1 MFALGAFLAGL
12 AGALRLPREPANLG
26 MDLSVIAEA
35 FVVTVVGGLGSIPGA
50 FVAALIIG
58 LVRALC
64 IALGTVDVAGV
75 AVAFPKLTLV
85 AEFVVMAVVLAVQ
98 AVRTAGRRAGDAA
111 DDADRRVPRAGRAAG
126 PAGADRR
133 ARRARCSRRCCRSPA
148 TNTRWCS
155 PPTSWSSRCSPRA
168 CSS

>member
-12 AGALRLPREPANLG
+12 AGALRLPDEPANLG

-58 LVRALC
+58 LTRALC
-64 IALGTVDVAGV
+64 IALGTVDVAGI

-85 AEFVVMAVVLAVQ
+85 AEFVVMAIVLAVKPYGLLGSPP
-98 AVRTAGRRAGDAA
+98 AAPPTTPIAEFRELVVPPGRRAFA
-111 DDADRRVPRAGRAAG
+111 V
-126 PAGADRR
+126 R
-133 ARRARCSRRCCRSPA
+133 ARRWRSSPRCCRSPA
-148 TNTRWCS
+148 TTTRWCS
-155 PPTSWSSRCSPRA
+155 RPTSWSSRCSPRA
-168 CSS
+168 SSS